1 MSITITWHG
10 HSCFSVSADGY
21 SIVLDPYAPDSV
33 PGLPPLSLSA
43 SQVLCSHG
51 HSDHGYTDAVDLS
64 AGKQGSPFTVTV
76 IQTFHDDQNGSLRGE
91 NRIHILE
98 ADDLRIAHLGDLG
111 CTLEPGQM
119 ELLKDLDAIM
129 IPVGGYYTIDAAQAM
144 ALVEAVKP
152 RIVIPM
158 HYRSDTF
165 GYDVIGRLEDYTKLC
180 RDVVTY
186 ASASMVLEKDT
197 PAQTA
202 VLSLQ
207 QPGAAAKGFPGV
219 RLPFP
224 AAPLSFRYVS
234 ATPPD
239 GISALPLPPPAL
251 LTSAGYP
258 R

>member
-98 ADDLRIAHLGDLG
+98 ADGLRIAHLGDLG

-129 IPVGGYYTIDAAQAM
+129 IPVGGYYTIDAAQAR

-152 RIVIPM
+152 RIVIPCTTAPRPSAM
-158 HYRSDTF
+158 MSSAVWRIIRSCA
-165 GYDVIGRLEDYTKLC
+165 GMW
-180 RDVVTY
+180 
-186 ASASMVLEKDT
+186 SHT
-197 PAQTA
+197 P
-202 VLSLQ
+202 LLPWSLKKTHR
-207 QPGAAAKGFPGV
+207 PRP
-219 RLPFP
+219 PF
-224 AAPLSFRYVS
+224 
-234 ATPPD
+234 
-239 GISALPLPPPAL
+239 
-251 LTSAGYP
+251 
-258 R
+258 

>member
-10 HSCFSVSADGY
+10 HSCFSVSADSY

-43 SQVLCSHG
+43 
-51 HSDHGYTDAVDLS
+51 
-64 AGKQGSPFTVTV
+64 GKQGSPFTVTV
-76 IQTFHDDQNGSLRGE
+76 IHTFHDDQNGSLRGE

-98 ADDLRIAHLGDLG
+98 ADGLRIAHLGDLG

-129 IPVGGYYTIDAAQAM
+129 IPVGGYYTIDASQAR

-152 RIVIPM
+152 RVVIPM

-202 VLSLQ
+202 VLSL
-207 QPGAAAKGFPGV
+207 
-219 RLPFP
+219 
-224 AAPLSFRYVS
+224 
-234 ATPPD
+234 
-239 GISALPLPPPAL
+239 
-251 LTSAGYP
+251 
-258 R
+258 

>member
-21 SIVLDPYAPDSV
+21 SIVLDPYAPNSV

-64 AGKQGSPFTVTV
+64 ARKQGSPFTVTV
-76 IQTFHDDQNGSLRGE
+76 IQT
-91 NRIHILE
+91 LE
-98 ADDLRIAHLGDLG
+98 ADGLRIAHLGDLG
-111 CTLEPGQM
+111 CTLEPGQV

-129 IPVGGYYTIDAAQAM
+129 IPVGGYYTIDAAQART
-144 ALVEAVKP
+144 LVEAVKP

-158 HYRSDTF
+158 HYRSETF

-202 VLSLQ
+202 VLSL
-207 QPGAAAKGFPGV
+207 
-219 RLPFP
+219 
-224 AAPLSFRYVS
+224 
-234 ATPPD
+234 
-239 GISALPLPPPAL
+239 
-251 LTSAGYP
+251 
-258 R
+258 

>member
-1 MSITITWHG
+1 M
-10 HSCFSVSADGY
+10 
-21 SIVLDPYAPDSV
+21 
-33 PGLPPLSLSA
+33 
-43 SQVLCSHG
+43 LCSHG

-64 AGKQGSPFTVTV
+64 ARKQGSPFTVTV
-76 IQTFHDDQNGSLRGE
+76 IHTFHDDQNGSLRGE

-98 ADDLRIAHLGDLG
+98 ADGLRIAHLGDLG

-129 IPVGGYYTIDAAQAM
+129 IPVGGYYTIDAAQART
-144 ALVEAVKP
+144 LVEAVKP

-158 HYRSDTF
+158 HYRSETF

-202 VLSLQ
+202 VLSL
-207 QPGAAAKGFPGV
+207 
-219 RLPFP
+219 
-224 AAPLSFRYVS
+224 
-234 ATPPD
+234 
-239 GISALPLPPPAL
+239 
-251 LTSAGYP
+251 
-258 R
+258 

>member
-43 SQVLCSHG
+43 GHVLCSHG
-51 HSDHGYTDAVDLS
+51 HSDHGHTDAVDLS
-64 AGKQGSPFTVTV
+64 AGKQSSPFTVTV
-76 IQTFHDDQNGSLRGE
+76 IHTFHDDQNGSLRGE

-98 ADDLRIAHLGDLG
+98 ADGLRIAHLGDLG
-111 CTLEPGQM
+111 CTPEPGQM

-129 IPVGGYYTIDAAQAM
+129 IPIGGYYTIDASQARALVEAVKAR

-152 RIVIPM
+152 RVVIPM

-202 VLSLQ
+202 VLSL
-207 QPGAAAKGFPGV
+207 
-219 RLPFP
+219 
-224 AAPLSFRYVS
+224 
-234 ATPPD
+234 
-239 GISALPLPPPAL
+239 
-251 LTSAGYP
+251 
-258 R
+258 

>member
-64 AGKQGSPFTVTV
+64 ARKQGSPFTVTV

-98 ADDLRIAHLGDLG
+98 ADGLRIAHLGDLG

-129 IPVGGYYTIDAAQAM
+129 IPVGGYYTIDAAQAR

-158 HYRSDTF
+158 HYRSVTF

-202 VLSLQ
+202 VLSL
-207 QPGAAAKGFPGV
+207 
-219 RLPFP
+219 
-224 AAPLSFRYVS
+224 
-234 ATPPD
+234 
-239 GISALPLPPPAL
+239 
-251 LTSAGYP
+251 
-258 R
+258 